1 MIFLLTLKR
10 HLTKNIYFILRKGK
24 LSCLKFHTASSLDF
38 FEVVSFY
45 CPVSFALLFFSV
57 PRHKESSS
65 LMRYAYGPFFFC
77 VCNCLIKSGLL
88 SFRSFLFAIW
98 RVRAHVFLVRIYF
111 SIFLCVC
118 ARVFLTRQ
126 CGSVTRSNRESKKK
140 GRGGDGRQK
149 ERVNNRH
156 ARFIAIVTLRRVKK
170 KKRESRENS
179 CVFSSLNISS
189 LAFAAQSTHA
199 RENGFVHAF
208 SWCIMHSEVA

>member
-45 CPVSFALLFFSV
+45 CPVSFALLFFCTPTQRIV
-57 PRHKESSS
+57 KFDAIRV
-65 LMRYAYGPFFFC
+65 RTIFFF

-170 KKRESRENS
+170 KKGESRENS